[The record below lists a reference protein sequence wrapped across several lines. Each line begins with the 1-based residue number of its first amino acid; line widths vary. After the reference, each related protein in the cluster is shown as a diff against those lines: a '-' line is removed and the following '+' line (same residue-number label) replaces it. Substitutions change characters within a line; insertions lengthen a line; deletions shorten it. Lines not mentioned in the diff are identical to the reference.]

1 MKYVMDISL
10 KMRSMAM
17 FFSKKANLI
26 MYFLKEFQ
34 LAFGGMY
41 LDRISKICYTLSR
54 QAKFE

>member
-1 MKYVMDISL
+1 
-10 KMRSMAM
+10 M